1 MRKFALSLAIVTGFL
16 AMTGC
21 GDSGTNKNVA
31 ENAVAKAIA
40 DYEAEEKARSE
51 AMKESMKANPPTN

>member
-1 MRKFALSLAIVTGFL
+1 MRKFALSLAIVTTFL

-31 ENAVAKAIA
+31 ENADAKAIA
-40 DYEAEEKARSE
+40 DYEAAEKARSE
-51 AMKESMKANPPTN
+51 AMKANPPTN

>member
-1 MRKFALSLAIVTGFL
+1 MRKFALSLAIVTSFL

-31 ENAVAKAIA
+31 ENADAKAVA
-40 DYEAEEKARSE
+40 DYEADQKARSE
-51 AMKESMKANPPTN
+51 AMAESMKANPPTN

>member
-1 MRKFALSLAIVTGFL
+1 MRKFALSLAIVTTFL

-31 ENAVAKAIA
+31 ENADAKAIA
-40 DYEAEEKARSE
+40 DYEAAEKARSE
-51 AMKESMKANPPTN
+51 AMQANPPTN